1 MAQGKDPVT
10 RPNGGGSD
18 RSHQIEADID
28 RTRAAMDRTVDAIAG
43 KLTPQQ
49 LMFEAMGV
57 FKDGSSALA
66 TKVVQTAREHP
77 IPATIIGIGLGLL
90 FTEKSRSEKDG
101 YGAYPGGEPSARTPG
116 FGGYAAGGFAMG
128 APAQPAGFTAGYA
141 RNEGHVES
149 GGRVEGFT
157 SAVKDK
163 TADIKDSVALGAM
176 EAREKLGE
184 KAAQVKETAAETAAR
199 VREQAAYV
207 KDQVAA
213 QAGHLKEQVSVGT
226 EHVREQASQVPVYAR
241 QQWHDAQLGFWQ
253 TMDQKP
259 FAIGLAVLAAGVAAG
274 FTVPS
279 SRKEQ
284 ELMGETRDRL
294 LDQARDL
301 GREAVDKGKQ
311 VARVA
316 SDVVK
321 TEVERAGLK
330 PAAIADKV
338 RTISREAE
346 QALKDEAG
354 KVMPESLKAT
364 GASMP
369 TGTGQGGS
377 STGGAAGRG
386 MSAGFASTADAW
398 DADST
403 LPGSGSVGGSG
414 TSGKTGTSGSTGST
428 GSSGSTGSTGTG
440 STGTS
445 NIKKTTGR

>member
-1 MAQGKDPVT
+1 
-10 RPNGGGSD
+10 
-18 RSHQIEADID
+18 
-28 RTRAAMDRTVDAIAG
+28 MDRTVDAIAG

-77 IPATIIGIGLGLL
+77 IPATIIGIGIGLL
-90 FTEKSRSEKDG
+90 FTEKSRSEKDAESIRNRNLGFGG
-101 YGAYPGGEPSARTPG
+101 YGAYPGGEPSVRT
-116 FGGYAAGGFAMG
+116 GGYVAGGSAMG
-128 APAQPAGFTAGYA
+128 SSPQPAGFTAGYT
-141 RNEGHVES
+141 RNEEG

-163 TADIKDSVALGAM
+163 TTDIKDSVALGAM
-176 EAREKLGE
+176 EAREKVGGA
-184 KAAQVKETAAETAAR
+184 AAQVKETAAEAAAR
-199 VREQAAYV
+199 VRDQAAHV
-207 KDQVAA
+207 KDQVAS
-213 QAGHLKEQVSVGT
+213 QAGHLKEQVSAGT
-226 EHVREQASQVPVYAR
+226 EHVRESADHLRAQMAQSAGRVREQASQVPVYAR

-274 FTVPS
+274 LTVPAT
-279 SRKEQ
+279 RKEQ

-294 LDQARDL
+294 LDQAREM

-330 PAAIADKV
+330 PGAIADKV
-338 RTISREAE
+338 RNISREAE

-354 KVMPESLKAT
+354 KVMPETLKAT
-364 GASMP
+364 GTSMP
-369 TGTGQGGS
+369 MGSGQGGT

-403 LPGSGSVGGSG
+403 MPGSGSMSGSG
-414 TSGKTGTSGSTGST
+414 TSGKMGTSGSTGTTSAT
-428 GSSGSTGSTGTG
+428 GSTGGAGTG
-440 STGTS
+440 STGTT
-445 NIKKTTGR
+445 NKKNTGR